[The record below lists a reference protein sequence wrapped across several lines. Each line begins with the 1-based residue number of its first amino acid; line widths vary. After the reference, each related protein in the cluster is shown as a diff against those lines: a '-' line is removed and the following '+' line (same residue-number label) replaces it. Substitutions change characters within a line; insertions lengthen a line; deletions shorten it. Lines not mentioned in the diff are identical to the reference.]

1 MKIKVLLILLFLLPA
16 TLSAQVLSDAREL
29 YAAGNWET
37 AKEAYTALYDKGDP
51 KVQVEAALEISGIL
65 WEQGKYASAL
75 KWTQKTKVLIEKT
88 GRKDLTSRR
97 LFTVGNVFASQG
109 KFGKSYTTLQSC
121 QAEAKKYKDLAFEIL
136 CRISGRFVRQIQ
148 GKSTSSKKQYQA
160 DLKKL
165 KSTGN
170 PMLVGT
176 ALAKTASLRDG
187 AGRYGDAIELLKMA
201 HVQFGNSKSEPALSR
216 NRLRMAAVY
225 QNAGQWAKS
234 KKQLSGLISDFRNMN
249 NRPALVTVY
258 SLNGRL
264 AQQAGDAR
272 TAKKYL
278 NKAKATAASLS
289 SPQIRAQVELGFC
302 EFYSEALHLGNAKK
316 HCNAA
321 HENFAKI
328 GLWTLAARSKIM
340 LGGVAQ
346 SRKELP
352 LAEASYKAALGILDR
367 IGSQTVVKRD
377 IAFQKTN
384 YCQVSWEL
392 KRANTLAICKAANRS
407 FGGIKKDLIV
417 YNAMAKSHYILAHL
431 LKTIRAQIV
440 GFQNAARLFEQGKEN
455 VRSADALLRAS
466 ERQKGKAAVEALKRA
481 LSLLGTKTDR
491 IANDVRLNVLTHL
504 SEDYLEQSDWK
515 NALIHLDM
523 LKKEATKHKDWVAL
537 SWSANA
543 RAKALLKTKR
553 KPEAIKALAECVA
566 ASKKSNDKSQEE
578 LCEKNREK
586 LSR

>member
-1 MKIKVLLILLFLLPA
+1 MKKNAFLTLFFFLVPA
-16 TLSAQVLSDAREL
+16 VLSAQTLGDAREL

-37 AKEAYTALYDKGDP
+37 AKEAYTELYDGGVP

-65 WEQGKYASAL
+65 WEQGRYASAL
-75 KWTQKTKVLIEKT
+75 KWTQKTKALIEKT

-97 LFTVGNVFASQG
+97 LFTVGNIYASQG
-109 KFGKSYTTLQSC
+109 KFGKSYATLQSC
-121 QAEAKKYKDLAFEIL
+121 QKSAKANKDLNFEIL

-148 GKSTSSKKQYQA
+148 GKSTSSKKQYQS

-165 KSTGN
+165 KSTGE

-176 ALAKTASLRDG
+176 ALAKTASLRDS
-187 AGRYGDAIELLKMA
+187 AGRYGDAIQLLKMA
-201 HVQFGNSKSEPALSR
+201 HTQFGISKSAPALSR
-216 NRLRMAAVY
+216 NRLRLAAVY

-234 KKQLSGLISDFRNMN
+234 EKELAGLISDFRNMN

-258 SLNGRL
+258 SLRGRF
-264 AQQAGDAR
+264 AQQSGDTK
-272 TAKKYL
+272 TAKKFL
-278 NKAKATAASLS
+278 TKAKASAASLS

-302 EFYSEALHLGNAKK
+302 ELYADAQHLGNAKK

-340 LGGVAQ
+340 LAGVAQ
-346 SRKELP
+346 TRKELP
-352 LAEASYKAALGILDR
+352 LAEAAYKSALGILAR
-367 IGSQTVVKRD
+367 IGSQTVIKRD

-392 KRANTLAICKAANRS
+392 KRADALAICKDANRS
-407 FGGIKKDLIV
+407 FGGLKKDTIV

-431 LKTIRAQIV
+431 SKKSAQIAS
-440 GFQNAARLFEQGKEN
+440 FENAARLFEKGQDN

-466 ERQKGKAAVEALKRA
+466 ERQKGKPAITSLKKALV
-481 LSLLGTKTDR
+481 LLTGKTDR
-491 IANDVRLNVLTHL
+491 VANDVRLNVLTHL
-504 SEDYLEQSDWK
+504 SEDYLEESDWK
-515 NALIHLDM
+515 NALKHLET
-523 LKKEATKHKDWVAL
+523 LRKEATKHKDWVAL

-566 ASKKSNDKSQEE
+566 ASKKSNDKTQED
-578 LCEKNREK
+578 LCEENRKK
-586 LSR
+586 LSK